1 MTLSD
6 DHAQKDLG
14 VEEYDP
20 LQSPDPA
27 IWLDRDEDQRHALV
41 LAYHLENEGDVFDL
55 DNDDEGP
62 NTTLHAT
69 IQVVVE
75 NQLALGDE
83 TVLITMDR
91 LLRQGLDRHD
101 ALHAI
106 GAVLFEVIRAERPQE
121 DMRRYYRRL
130 RKLTARRWRKG
141 TY

>member
-1 MTLSD
+1 MD
-6 DHAQKDLG
+6 
-14 VEEYDP
+14 EYDP
-20 LQSPDPA
+20 MQAPDPA
-27 IWLDRDEDQRHALV
+27 VWLDLDEDERYALV
-41 LAYHLENEGDVFDL
+41 LAYHLDNEGDVFDL

-62 NTTLHAT
+62 SATLHAT
-69 IQVVVE
+69 IQATVE

-83 TVLITMDR
+83 PVLITMDR

-106 GAVLFEVIRAERPQE
+106 GAVLAEDLFEVIGTDSPPD